1 MNRLQLFLLLRRNNQ
16 LGIRRSPAFEQ
27 SVIAKVLMYLGAAF
41 AAIYLIFFGVMFS
54 TAANEE
60 DMPGFIFVILPL
72 LLLMDFGARFGIQ
85 QTPAMLL
92 KPYMLQPM
100 PRRAVI
106 ETFLLTSLFSGW
118 NALWLCLYLPYCII
132 ILAGGAGFLSVLM
145 VLLSGMVLVML
156 NSQWYLLIR
165 TLVARSLLWWLM
177 LLVGLFSLNRKMQFT
192 FAVEEISREQKA
204 PAAMKRVSQFTFL
217 ERFGQTGEYLKLEL
231 KSIMRNKAIR
241 SRVLMSLGLVV
252 MLVAIITF
260 SDVYDGFYMLNFW
273 CYYCFAIYGMTA
285 LVKVMGAEGNYIDL
299 LMTHR
304 ENILSLLRAKYY
316 FHVVILLVPI
326 VLTIPAVIAGKFSVM
341 MIIAY
346 TLLTSGVLYLVMFQL
361 GIYNKQ
367 TLPLNQRITG
377 KGNVENGLQLIIEML
392 AMFMPIALV
401 AILLLI
407 FEDENTAY
415 AILAVIGLV
424 ATLAHPWWLRNI
436 YQRMMARKYENLE
449 GFHAS
454 RA

>member
-1 MNRLQLFLLLRRNNQ
+1 
-16 LGIRRSPAFEQ
+16 
-27 SVIAKVLMYLGAAF
+27 
-41 AAIYLIFFGVMFS
+41 
-54 TAANEE
+54 
-60 DMPGFIFVILPL
+60 
-72 LLLMDFGARFGIQ
+72 
-85 QTPAMLL
+85 
-92 KPYMLQPM
+92 
-100 PRRAVI
+100 
-106 ETFLLTSLFSGW
+106 
-118 NALWLCLYLPYCII
+118 
-132 ILAGGAGFLSVLM
+132 
-145 VLLSGMVLVML
+145 
-156 NSQWYLLIR
+156 
-165 TLVARSLLWWLM
+165 
-177 LLVGLFSLNRKMQFT
+177 
-192 FAVEEISREQKA
+192 
-204 PAAMKRVSQFTFL
+204 
-217 ERFGQTGEYLKLEL
+217 
-231 KSIMRNKAIR
+231 
-241 SRVLMSLGLVV
+241 
-252 MLVAIITF
+252 
-260 SDVYDGFYMLNFW
+260 
-273 CYYCFAIYGMTA
+273 
-285 LVKVMGAEGNYIDL
+285 
-299 LMTHR
+299 
-304 ENILSLLRAKYY
+304 
-316 FHVVILLVPI
+316 
-326 VLTIPAVIAGKFSVM
+326 VIAGKFSVM